1 MIFFDT
7 ADRQSEFRIYFLRT
21 ICIHFAADLTS
32 AEFIS
37 KRKFFPL
44 AFSILIVLLLHL
56 DAIRPSTALYRL
68 DAFIQMSRLDIN
80 ELETGREVNE
90 KMMNTKKKKKNSSR
104 AVQIHIQGK
113 GRIQFLQ
120 REQEVHCPKQTA

>member
-21 ICIHFAADLTS
+21 ICIQFAAVLTS
-32 AEFIS
+32 AELIS

-44 AFSILIVLLLHL
+44 AFSIPIVLLHHL
-56 DAIRPSTALYRL
+56 DAIRPSTVLYRL
-68 DAFIQMSRLDIN
+68 DAFIQMSRLGIN
-80 ELETGREVNE
+80 EPDTGGEVNE
-90 KMMNTKKKKKNSSR
+90 KMMNTKKNSSR
-104 AVQIHIQGK
+104 AVQIQNQGK

-120 REQEVHCPKQTA
+120 REQEVGPSHPQNFCN